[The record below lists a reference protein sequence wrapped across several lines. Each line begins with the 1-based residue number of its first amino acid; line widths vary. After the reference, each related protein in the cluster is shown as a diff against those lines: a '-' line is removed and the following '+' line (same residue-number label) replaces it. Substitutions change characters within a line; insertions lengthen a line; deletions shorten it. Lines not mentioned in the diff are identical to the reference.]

1 MLKKAVFASILSV
14 FILGI
19 ALALPKNLKE
29 FPIKLPRIEF
39 LNINPK
45 PVTTIILTGD
55 VMLGRSVMA
64 VSLGKNDP
72 TYPFLKVG
80 GSLNEANLVFGNLE
94 NPIVEGCPTMTTGM
108 VFCAGPVMIAGL
120 KYAGFDVVNIANNHI
135 KNYGEE
141 GYIQTKNLLNKEG
154 IEYVGDGNLVVRQ
167 INGTKFGFLGFNFV
181 AEKPKDSDYKLV
193 RESKPK
199 VDILIVM
206 VHWGNEYLPEP
217 STSQKDIADVL
228 IKSGADVIAG
238 GHSHWT
244 QGYDTVDGKPIFYS
258 LGNFVFDQDW
268 SEETKTGLAVRLT
281 YEAREL
287 KKIEEM
293 PIYMESFAQ
302 PSWKEN

>member
-1 MLKKAVFASILSV
+1 MILSV
-14 FILGI
+14 FILGTSF
-19 ALALPKNLKE
+19 LLPKNLKE
-29 FPIKLPRIEF
+29 HSINLPRIKF

-64 VSLGKNDP
+64 VSLGKNGP
-72 TYPFLKVG
+72 TYPFLKVADR
-80 GSLNEANLVFGNLE
+80 LKDADLVFGNLE

-154 IEYVGDGNLVVRQ
+154 MEYVGDGNLIVREV
-167 INGTKFGFLGFNFV
+167 NGTKFGFLGFNFV
-181 AEKPKDSDYKLV
+181 DTKPKDSDYKLI
-193 RESKPK
+193 RDSKLK
-199 VDILIVM
+199 VDVLIVM
-206 VHWGNEYLPEP
+206 VHWGSEYLPEP
-217 STSQKDIADVL
+217 STSQKDIADTF
-228 IKSGADVIAG
+228 IKNGADVIAG

-258 LGNFVFDQDW
+258 LGNFVFDQAW

-287 KKIEEM
+287 RKIEEM

-302 PSWKEN
+302 PSWKGN

>member
-1 MLKKAVFASILSV
+1 MILSV

-19 ALALPKNLKE
+19 ALTLPKNLKE
-29 FPIKLPRIEF
+29 FPIKLPQIEF

-64 VSLGKNDP
+64 VSLGKSDP
-72 TYPFLKVG
+72 TYPFLKVAG
-80 GSLNEANLVFGNLE
+80 GLNEANLVFGNLE
-94 NPIVEGCPTMTTGM
+94 NPIVEGCPTMTAGM

-167 INGTKFGFLGFNFV
+167 VNGTKFGFLGFNFV
-181 AEKPKDSDYKLV
+181 SEKPKDSDYKLI
-193 RESKPK
+193 RDSKSK

-206 VHWGNEYLPEP
+206 VHWGSEYLPDP
-217 STSQKDIADVL
+217 SGTQKDIADTL
-228 IKSGADVIAG
+228 IRSGADVVVG

-244 QGYDTVDGKPIFYS
+244 QGYDTVDEKPIFYS
-258 LGNFVFDQDW
+258 LGNFIFDQAW

-281 YEAREL
+281 YEAKQL

-302 PSWKEN
+302 PSWK